1 MAGALTLADFRA
13 KLIRLACRR
22 CDCRGQYR
30 WTTLIALFGEKAAL
44 PDVLARL
51 ALDYPKRGE
60 TGNEPC
66 GAYFPDLIEQPPS
79 RPPTGTL
86 RRRHE

>member
-44 PDVLARL
+44 PDVLAQL
-51 ALDYPKRGE
+51 ASIARSEARPA
-60 TGNEPC
+60 TSPV
-66 GAYFPDLIEQPPS
+66 APTS
-79 RPPTGTL
+79 RT
-86 RRRHE
+86 